1 MSATS
6 LASGNSRP
14 LLGRLAPSPT
24 GELHIGH
31 ARSFLLAWWS
41 IRSRGGKL
49 VLRYEDLD
57 GERSRPEFFQGI
69 DDDLRWLGIDWDG
82 EAFVQSDGLGAIEAA
97 LASLVE
103 ARLVY
108 PCVCT
113 RREVRE
119 AWSAPHEGAGH
130 VASAYP
136 GTCRGRFS
144 SVAEALALTGRP
156 AALRF
161 AVPTTPVAIEDVLL
175 GSLEIDL
182 AAEGGDFVV
191 ARSDGVP
198 GYQLAVVVDD
208 AVQGVTE
215 VLRGDDLV
223 VSAARQALL
232 IDALGLQ
239 RPTWA
244 HVPLVLD
251 SRGERLAKRAGSLSL
266 AALRASG
273 VRAHEVIAWAATS
286 SGQTAPVEPRAR
298 DVLQQFDLAHLPLVP
313 VGNPFDEATP

>member
-1 MSATS
+1 MPQTS
-6 LASGNSRP
+6 TISDAR
-14 LLGRLAPSPT
+14 LLVGRLAPSPT

-41 IRSRGGKL
+41 VRSRGGKL
-49 VLRYEDLD
+49 LLRYEDLD

-69 DDDLRWLGIDWDG
+69 DADLRWLGLDWDG
-82 EAFVQSDGLGAIEAA
+82 EAIVQSDGLGAIEAA
-97 LASLVE
+97 LQSLVE

-119 AWSAPHEGAGH
+119 ASTAPHEGAGH

-136 GTCRGRFS
+136 GTCRGVYS
-144 SVAEALALTGRP
+144 SIDDAFLRTGRR

-161 AVPTTPVAIEDVLL
+161 SVPTEPVAIEDALL
-175 GSLEIDL
+175 GSLAIDL
-182 AAEGGDFVV
+182 LAEGGDFVV
-191 ARSDGVP
+191 ARSDGIP

-208 AVQGVTE
+208 AAQGVTE

-232 IDALGLQ
+232 IDALGYQ

-251 SRGERLAKRAGSLSL
+251 ASGERLAKRAGSLSL

-273 VRAHEVIAWAATS
+273 VQAHEVIAWAASS
-286 SGQTAPVEPRAR
+286 SGQPAPPEPRAQ
-298 DVLQQFDLAHLPLVP
+298 DVLAHFDLARLPLAP
-313 VGNPFDEATP
+313 VGSPFDEAAP